1 MRNDLT
7 ILFCRQTGGLITG
20 NDVKIISV
28 INNSNNGV
36 TVTFYVMQGNNVLA
50 VDTLENAVKV
60 LYPYFNMMSHITCL
74 I

>member
-7 ILFCRQTGGLITG
+7 ILFYRQTEGLITG

-36 TVTFYVMQGNNVLA
+36 KVTFYVMQGNNVLA

-60 LYPYFNMMSHITCL
+60 LHPFFNMMSYITCL